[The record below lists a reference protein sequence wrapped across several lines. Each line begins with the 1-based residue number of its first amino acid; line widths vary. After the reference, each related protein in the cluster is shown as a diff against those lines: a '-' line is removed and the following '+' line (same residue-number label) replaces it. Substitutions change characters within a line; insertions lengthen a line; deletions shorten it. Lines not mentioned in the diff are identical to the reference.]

1 MITLPLTLAMIAL
14 SQIQNTANNS
24 ADLNNDGTVNTAD
37 LLLLISNVG
46 TACDGD
52 CPTDLNN
59 DGVTNQSDI
68 LAVMQS
74 WGAVPG
80 WTDPNAEAESS
91 EETETESAS
100 QDMSWKTNG
109 PVLLDAIYYDQLS
122 SDEQRSSYGEALHQG
137 EQSRTWV
144 ASNNLNMQPIK
155 YYGGVDCNTDG
166 QYTNIEKELFA
177 AWIEENIP
185 TDYTGPICL
194 DMEGQWWSMWN
205 TGSQDV
211 MDVIIDYYIEGLQYA
226 QSLRPNAKIGY
237 WGLPKKS
244 HTSATSQT
252 ASVQR
257 LVEASTALFPDVYEW
272 NPGNDDSVWIERHVR
287 NTIELSKGQVPIYV
301 QASPRYR
308 DSETQK
314 MVLHTQ
320 EEFIHD
326 QVNSAL
332 NAVWTDEN
340 GNEHRIC
347 GVSMWDAYSY
357 VASQTQGWSLLDN
370 ESRKA
375 LWNDLDS
382 FHLNL
387 LVCTKTCIDAACEE
401 FKERNANASLA
412 ANTEAE
418 ALAEAA
424 RLAAAE
430 AAAAELRAERKRQR
444 SRLVRRLNSERT
456 KIRRASSSYRKS
468 AKQYKTARNSYKK
481 NRRSFTRARNAYKS
495 ALKSWRTKG
504 RKLSST
510 SRKAAWKKLASA
522 RNSYRKSVKSWRTKV
537 KSWRSTSKSFSKQ
550 RRSYRTSRNAWRSTV
565 KTWQTAN
572 KTWRQMASVASTLTA
587 Q

>member
-14 SQIQNTANNS
+14 SQNQASSTSS

-37 LLLLISNVG
+37 LILLMSNLG
-46 TACDGD
+46 TACEGD

-59 DGVTNQSDI
+59 DGVTDQNDV

-91 EETETESAS
+91 EETEGAP
-100 QDMSWKTNG
+100 QDLSWKSNG

-122 SDEQRSSYGEALHQG
+122 SDEQRSSHGEALHQG
-137 EQSRTWV
+137 EKSRTWG

-155 YYGGVDCNTDG
+155 YYGGVDANTDG
-166 QYTNIEKELFA
+166 QYTNLEKELFA
-177 AWIEENIP
+177 AWVEENIP
-185 TDYTGPICL
+185 ADYTGPICL

-205 TGSQDV
+205 TGSQEV
-211 MDVIIDYYIEGLQYA
+211 MDVVIDYYIEGLQYA

-272 NPGNDDSVWIERHVR
+272 APGIDDSVWLERHVR
-287 NTIELSKGQVPIYV
+287 NTIALSKGQVPIYV

-347 GVSMWDAYSY
+347 GVSMWDAYSF

-370 ESRKA
+370 KSRKA
-375 LWNDLDS
+375 LWDDLDS

-387 LVCTKTCIDAACEE
+387 LVRTKSCVDAACQE
-401 FKERNANASLA
+401 FKEQTTNASTA
-412 ANTEAE
+412 ANTE

-424 RLAAAE
+424 RVAAAQEE
-430 AAAAELRAERKRQR
+430 ASRLRAERKRQR
-444 SRLVRRLNSERT
+444 SRLIRRVNSERT
-456 KIRRASSSYRKS
+456 IIRRASSNYRKN
-468 AKQYKTARNSYKK
+468 AKQYRTARSSFKNKRRSFVGSRNVYRAALKQWRASGRKQARGSKSRSSAWKKFATARNQY
-481 NRRSFTRARNAYKS
+481 RSSRS
-495 ALKSWRTKG
+495 SWRTNV
-504 RKLSST
+504 T
-510 SRKAAWKKLASA
+510 SWRASA
-522 RNSYRKSVKSWRTKV
+522 KNFKQE
-537 KSWRSTSKSFSKQ
+537 RS
-550 RRSYRTSRNAWRSTV
+550 SYRTSRNAWRSTV
-565 KTWQTAN
+565 KTWRAAN
-572 KTWRQMASVASTLTA
+572 ATWRQMAATATTLA
-587 Q
+587 AIR